1 MTSLVEHSDVQL
13 TEYRCLLK
21 TCYGLSNKSLKGFLN
36 IEVITNI
43 DTGGP
48 LIIPFLRLLKKHNG
62 IYFLLM
68 EFL

>member
-21 TCYGLSNKSLKGFLN
+21 TCHGLSNKSLKSILN
-36 IEVITNI
+36 IEVIKNI

-48 LIIPFLRLLKKHNG
+48 LMVPFL
-62 IYFLLM
+62 
-68 EFL
+68 

>member
-21 TCYGLSNKSLKGFLN
+21 TCHGLSKKSLKVFLN
-36 IEVITNI
+36 FEVIKNI
-43 DTGGP
+43 DTGG
-48 LIIPFLRLLKKHNG
+48 PFLRLLKKHNG

>member
-13 TEYRCLLK
+13 TQYRCLLK
-21 TCYGLSNKSLKGFLN
+21 TCHGLSNKGFLN
-36 IEVITNI
+36 IEVIKNI

-48 LIIPFLRLLKKHNG
+48 LMVPFLRLLKKHNG
-62 IYFLLM
+62 IYFLIM